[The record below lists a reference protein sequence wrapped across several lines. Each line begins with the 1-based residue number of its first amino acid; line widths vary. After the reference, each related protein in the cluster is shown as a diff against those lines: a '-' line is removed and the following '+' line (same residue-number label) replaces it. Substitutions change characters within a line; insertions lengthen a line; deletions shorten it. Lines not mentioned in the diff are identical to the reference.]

1 MTAALPR
8 RGRIV
13 LGAMNFGTTVA
24 DDTAFALLD
33 AYVDAGGAWID
44 TANCYAFWNDPSG
57 VGGQSEELIGRWL
70 AARPGVRDRV
80 RIATKVRQQPL
91 VPHRWP
97 ESAEGLSAAAIAD
110 AVPAS
115 LRRLGVD
122 HVDLLWA
129 HAEDRTVPLEETVA
143 AFGEV
148 VAQGVARRLG
158 ASNHAAWRVERARGI
173 ARDQGVEGWSALQ
186 LRRSYVEP
194 RPGAPLPDAGHRLM
208 SPDDLDYAAAED
220 LEVWAYTPLLNGG
233 YVRADRPFPQ
243 AYDTPAPRGDWRRW
257 TPSRTS
263 SAPRATSGAGL
274 APGRPAGDLPHRRG
288 ERRRPAGGG
297 DGRRGDRPDRRA
309 SGAARCGNLMPWP
322 SPPTSPR
329 STRPRPPGAPGCP
342 STRCATTSGRG

>member
-158 ASNHAAWRVERARGI
+158 ASNHAARRVGRARGI

-243 AYDTPAPRGDWRRW
+243 AYDHPGTARRL
-257 TPSRTS
+257 
-263 SAPRATSGAGL
+263 AALDAVADELGATRNQVVL
-274 APGRPAGDLPHRRG
+274 AWLLGGRPAISPIVGV
-288 ERRRPAGGG
+288 
-297 DGRRGDRPDRRA
+297 
-309 SGAARCGNLMPWP
+309 SGAAQLTEAMAAEEIVL
-322 SPPTSPR
+322 T
-329 STRPRPPGAPGCP
+329 GAQ
-342 STRCATTSGRG
+342 RERLDAAT